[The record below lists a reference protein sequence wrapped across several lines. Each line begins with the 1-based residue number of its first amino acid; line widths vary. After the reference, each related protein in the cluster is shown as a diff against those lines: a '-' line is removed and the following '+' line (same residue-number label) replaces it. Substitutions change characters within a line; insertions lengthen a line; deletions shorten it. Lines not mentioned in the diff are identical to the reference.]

1 MRLALRR
8 AKRIVAALTA
18 VLLMGGPAPAQTQSQ
33 PGLADVARKEQERRK
48 TVKTPAKVITKK
60 DLPAGAQ
67 NPQPQPAPAAAAAK
81 PEESKPAESKS
92 DEKDEA
98 WWKERINQVRE
109 QLRRNEMFAEAL
121 QTRINSLS
129 TDFVNRDDPAQ
140 RAVLERDRQKTV
152 AELARLKKTIEEDK
166 KAIADLEEEARRAG
180 VPPGWLR

>member
-1 MRLALRR
+1 MRLALRL

-18 VLLMGGPAPAQTQSQ
+18 VLLMAGPAPARAQSQ

-48 TVKTPAKVITKK
+48 TVKTPSKVITKK

-67 NPQPQPAPAAAAAK
+67 NPQPQAAPAAAAVK

-98 WWKERINQVRE
+98 WWKDRINQVRE

-129 TDFVNRDDPAQ
+129 TDFVNRDDPFQ
-140 RAVLERDRQKTV
+140 RAKIGEDRDKAL
-152 AELARLKKTIEEDK
+152 AELSRVKAEIVNAKKQIED
-166 KAIADLEEEARRAG
+166 IEEEARKAG